1 MSDLTSPRR
10 FADRRL
16 VAASLF
22 AAAALALAAAPGIA
36 QQKKGPPPAGEVSVE
51 ELMKPGTLP
60 DLAIGKA
67 DAPVTIVEYASLTC
81 GHCATFHTTVYPKL
95 KEKYVDTGK
104 VRLVLRD
111 FPLDNLAAAAAML
124 ARCTPADKAFG
135 LIGELFAKQDQW
147 AFVQGNPVPTLFK
160 VAEANGFTK
169 ESFDKCLQDQKL
181 LEGITGTRERAN
193 KSFQVRST
201 PTFFVNGRR
210 LDGRSDALESF
221 DKAIEAATAKPAA
234 APAPAPKK

>member
-95 KEKYVDTGK
+95 KEKYVDTGN
-104 VRLVLRD
+104 VRFILRE
-111 FPLDNLAAAAAML
+111 FPLDNLAAAGSML
-124 ARCTPADKAFG
+124 AR
-135 LIGELFAKQDQW
+135 
-147 AFVQGNPVPTLFK
+147 
-160 VAEANGFTK
+160 
-169 ESFDKCLQDQKL
+169 
-181 LEGITGTRERAN
+181 
-193 KSFQVRST
+193 
-201 PTFFVNGRR
+201 
-210 LDGRSDALESF
+210 
-221 DKAIEAATAKPAA
+221 
-234 APAPAPKK
+234 